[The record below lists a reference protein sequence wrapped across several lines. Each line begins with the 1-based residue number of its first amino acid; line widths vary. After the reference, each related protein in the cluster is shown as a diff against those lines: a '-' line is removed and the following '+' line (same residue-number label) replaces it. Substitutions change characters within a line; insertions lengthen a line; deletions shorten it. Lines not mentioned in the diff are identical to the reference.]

1 EMDAT
6 AREVAAENGLECK
19 PHSGT
24 KLTRALCRQA
34 DLILVMEQRQKD
46 RISEMAPESSGKTM
60 LLGKWL
66 GDKEVPDPF
75 KRSREVYDQAYVIM
89 DEAVNEWVKR
99 LKKVFVDDAYVKQVD
114 NLIFSRNNMAN
125 NDVTSQGSANSDD
138 GIDLLKLL

>member
-1 EMDAT
+1 MFERILVVCDGNICRSPTVENMLAQRTRKTVSSAGLVALVGKEMDAT

-24 KLTRALCRQA
+24 KLTRELCRQA

-75 KRSREVYDQAYVIM
+75 KRSREVYEQAYVIM

-99 LKKVFVDDAYVKQVD
+99 LK
-114 NLIFSRNNMAN
+114 
-125 NDVTSQGSANSDD
+125 
-138 GIDLLKLL
+138 